1 MCCRSGVRRCL
12 RDARVTHTFVP
23 GHTVGAR
30 SWMTERRVNAVTQ
43 SWPSGDG
50 GSTHSAWPASM
61 AGNCPFQQSSHR
73 YSTCHKRNACRRPRT
88 SAHATSDIDTRYGH
102 PTPSRP
108 GSSDRNVIPN
118 QPCGFD
124 FRYSLGLRIAP
135 PMGLRS
141 GPRRCSAA
149 EDFSSTNPIPTPAA
163 SLHDGLRPP
172 PLYFAVGA

>member
-1 MCCRSGVRRCL
+1 MDCRECHGRGVELVDCDHNDL
-12 RDARVTHTFVP
+12 
-23 GHTVGAR
+23 
-30 SWMTERRVNAVTQ
+30 AVTQ
-43 SWPSGDG
+43 SWPSGQRRFHTLG
-50 GSTHSAWPASM
+50 WPASM

-135 PMGLRS
+135 PMGLRD
-141 GPRRCSAA
+141 GPRRCSAGRYRRLRRRYTMGY
-149 EDFSSTNPIPTPAA
+149 DHPTLFRRWRVKANV
-163 SLHDGLRPP
+163 SERTR
-172 PLYFAVGA
+172 